1 MDSKVDKLKLIGP
14 QTDPIHTTFT
24 VLAIEIIQID
34 NLTKAQEEKLFGW
47 GDDIYEAN
55 DLNLHW
61 RPKDLHFLLQV
72 SGETVSHVGVLTHE
86 ISIDGNAVRVGGVGG
101 VVTPPAWQK
110 RGYAR
115 ALMQHAARF
124 FETAHVDA
132 GFLFCL
138 PRRVPFYESQGWR
151 LVKYP
156 VLIQQPQGEMVA
168 PLEAMVLP
176 IGERGWP
183 EGEVKLNS
191 FPW

>member
-1 MDSKVDKLKLIGP
+1 MC
-14 QTDPIHTTFT
+14 HTTFT
-24 VLAIEIIQID
+24 VLTIEIIQTD
-34 NLTKAQEEKLFGW
+34 NLTQAQKEKLFNW
-47 GDDIYEAN
+47 GDDIFGAS

-61 RPKDLHFLLQV
+61 RPKDLHFLLKV

-86 ISIDGNAVRVGGVGG
+86 VSVAGKPIMVGGVGG

-110 RGYAR
+110 RGFAR

-124 FETAHVDA
+124 FETAQVDA

-138 PRRVPFYESQGWR
+138 RRRVPFYESQGWQ

-156 VLIQQPQGEMVA
+156 VLIQQPSGEMVA

-176 IGERGWP
+176 IGERSWP

>member
-1 MDSKVDKLKLIGP
+1 MHQP
-14 QTDPIHTTFT
+14 TDLSWLLVCQTTFH
-24 VLAIEIIQID
+24 VLAIEIIQTD
-34 NLTKAQEEKLFGW
+34 NLTKAQQEKLFGW
-47 GDDIYEAN
+47 GDDIFGAD
-55 DLNLHW
+55 DLNLQW
-61 RPKDLHFLLQV
+61 RPKDLHFLLKV

-86 ISIDGNAVRVGGVGG
+86 VSVAGQRITVGGVGG

-124 FETAHVDA
+124 FETARLDA

-138 PRRVPFYESQGWR
+138 RRRVPFYESQAWR

-156 VLIQQPQGEMVA
+156 VLIQQPSGEMVA

-176 IGERGWP
+176 IGERRWP
-183 EGEVKLNS
+183 EGDVKLNS